1 MSPLYAE
8 FLMGYSSGGLAIESY
23 VRPTNN
29 DLLEGN
35 DRMIGYSGVIDAL
48 TIDESQR
55 LRRENQQLVIKTEK
69 IDIALSRINQLE
81 KQLGPDLI

>member
-1 MSPLYAE
+1 
-8 FLMGYSSGGLAIESY
+8 MGHSSGGLAIESY

-55 LRRENQQLVIKTEK
+55 LRRENQQLVIKIEK

-81 KQLGPDLI
+81 KQIGPDLI